1 MSEADGFQLM
11 RESPPSPNL
20 RPFAPCRVGT
30 DHRLCAGQGAQA
42 MAGSDGRV
50 RVGGGRPF
58 GRLAARRGRLI
69 ASVMLSVMC
78 AIHVSVGVTPG
89 PAGEEKAPSVED
101 PVGRRNIARAKVGLG
116 GRRQNKTNGTRAI
129 DEPSG
134 HNVSN
139 VTGTTRR
146 QRSRSLP
153 QSTGSAPALSVKGG
167 PRRRLLHHR
176 RSQCGVPLVPSSVL
190 ACA

>member
-1 MSEADGFQLM
+1 MG
-11 RESPPSPNL
+11 NH
-20 RPFAPCRVGT
+20 
-30 DHRLCAGQGAQA
+30 HRLSAGQGAQA
-42 MAGSDGRV
+42 MEGSDERV

-89 PAGEEKAPSVED
+89 PAGEEKGPPVED
-101 PVGRRNIARAKVGLG
+101 PLVRRNIARAKVGLG
-116 GRRQNKTNGTRAI
+116 GRWQNKTNGNGTGAI
-129 DEPSG
+129 DETSG

-153 QSTGSAPALSVKGG
+153 QSTGSASALSVKAG

-176 RSQCGVPLVPSSVL
+176 RSQCGVPLIPSSVL